1 MSRVPRRVV
10 IMRSQEAGPEGL
22 DPVRSARARE
32 ITVQYREDFPRAWA
46 SYNTYD
52 TPVSLICSERHFW
65 YLNKTAEYNFEADR
79 WAEAQAYCKG
89 VFSAALSLDIP
100 LIVVDNAN
108 VWAKDY
114 EWYVDAATIDCY
126 EVYQDKTAEGVTAL
140 RGEALPAW
148 EEACK

>member
-1 MSRVPRRVV
+1 M
-10 IMRSQEAGPEGL
+10 
-22 DPVRSARARE
+22 
-32 ITVQYREDFPRAWA
+32 
-46 SYNTYD
+46 
-52 TPVSLICSERHFW
+52 
-65 YLNKTAEYNFEADR
+65 
-79 WAEAQAYCKG
+79 
-89 VFSAALSLDIP
+89 FSAALSLDIP